1 MRPRTNFPSIKLVE
15 EATQTFLDW
24 AAAFLYPVDDP
35 FPRAKI
41 LATRLGAH
49 YRSDGLTEIAFWVP
63 EVALDMEFSS
73 GWSKIDHHH
82 QIGKAKSVYLGV
94 LTPLEPI
101 DFRAREQVITF
112 RCDRLP
118 LRNHKQFFC
127 GVYSGMRAGTKEQA
141 GTFYC
146 LQYIDSQ
153 NQLQTIGDVLAY
165 SLPYGVFA
173 PAELY
178 DVERLQQQRQDL
190 DYFRPAQD
198 SDIVFTKV
206 PPPRNI
212 LQLHVGTASAEG
224 TLGGLTRIY
233 QQIAEKLQT
242 QVPLT
247 SAEENYIGYDAVQL
261 LPIEPVTE
269 YHAPDSL
276 RPGFVSWDETIT
288 SDADL
293 VEVCLRKPDT
303 KNWGYDIVLHASS
316 ATNPSILGSL
326 RPDELIELIA
336 TLHTFPTG
344 PIQVIYDLVYG
355 HTDNQ
360 AKALL
365 NRYFLQGENMYGQD
379 VNHQHPAVRAIL
391 LEMQR
396 RKINTGADG
405 IRVDGAQD
413 FKFFNSSTGQVE
425 YDDAY
430 LQEMSN
436 VRQEIGG
443 HQRQLFAIFE
453 DGRPWPAEG
462 WEESSTYLDVIKQQP
477 EAYQWGPLIFAH
489 NTPSL
494 NKFWDSKW
502 QRVCEVMEHGS
513 HWISGCGNHDTM
525 RRGTQLDLKSDINWN
540 LGQTL
545 PEVMNNAYDNPAVTL
560 LFYGFSPGVP
570 MDFLNAT
577 MRTPWCF
584 FRNTDDYY
592 GLKVVAEEVGFLDWQ
607 VEPEFYKE
615 AWAFTRIKQLGIQ
628 NFEELRLFMGWLQ
641 KTVVKMEDNDNLE
654 TLANLCQKFLNSKE
668 DKPPK
673 VTVQMLKTFA
683 KAYMED
689 CNDLCK
695 VAHFAAKLDPKH
707 TYFNLS
713 LRRYRHA
720 HSWLR
725 ENLTEHDHFDR
736 LRDDQTTIFYGLRTH
751 ANENKSDLPE
761 KVAIIS
767 HMGGKPARINIE
779 DLLGL
784 DLTQWRIAI
793 ATPGL
798 KVSNQLSELRNLEL
812 QDSQGLLLANLAEA
826 PHP

>member
-1 MRPRTNFPSIKLVE
+1 MRQRKDLPPIELVE

-35 FPRAKI
+35 FSRAKI

-49 YRSDGLTEIAFWVP
+49 YRADGLTEIAFWVP
-63 EVALDMEFSS
+63 EIEIEQENAWLSRKKS
-73 GWSKIDHHH
+73 HYH
-82 QIGKAKSVYLGV
+82 QIKQAKSVQLAAF
-94 LTPLEPI
+94 TPLQPI
-101 DFRAREQVITF
+101 NFRAKEQVISF
-112 RCDRLP
+112 HCDRLT
-118 LRNHKQFFC
+118 LRNHQTFFC
-127 GVYSGMRAGTKEQA
+127 GVFSGMCAGTKEQA

-153 NQLQTIGDVLAY
+153 GQLKTIGDVLAY

-178 DVERLQQQRQDL
+178 DINLLQQQRKDL
-190 DYFRPAQD
+190 DYFRGDRD
-198 SDIVFTKV
+198 SESIVTKV
-206 PPPRNI
+206 KPPRNI
-212 LQLHVGTASAEG
+212 LQLHTGTASPEG
-224 TLGGLTRIY
+224 TLEGLTRIY
-233 QQIAEKLQT
+233 QQIADKLQT

-247 SAEENYIGYDAVQL
+247 LAEENYIGYDALQL
-261 LPIEPVTE
+261 LPIEPIAE
-269 YHAPDSL
+269 YQAPGSS
-276 RPGFVSWDETIT
+276 RPGFVSWDETI
-288 SDADL
+288 SQDADII
-293 VEVCLRKPDT
+293 EVCLRKPDT
-303 KNWGYDIVLHASS
+303 QNWGYDIVLHAAS

-326 RPDELIELIA
+326 RPDELIEFIA

-344 PIQVIYDLVYG
+344 SIQVIYDLVYG
-355 HTDNQ
+355 HSDNQ

-365 NRYFLQGENMYGQD
+365 NPYFLQGANMYGQD
-379 VNHQHPAVRAIL
+379 VNHQNPAVRAIL

-430 LQEMSN
+430 LKEMSN

-494 NKFWDSKW
+494 NKFWELKW

-525 RRGTQLDLKSDINWN
+525 RRGTQLDLNSDINWN

-545 PEVMNNAYDNPAVTL
+545 PEVMNNAYDNPAVML
-560 LFYGFSPGVP
+560 LFYCFSPGLP

-577 MRTPWCF
+577 MRAPWCF
-584 FRNTDDYY
+584 FRNTDNYY

-607 VEPEFYKE
+607 VEPQFYQSD
-615 AWAFTRIKQLGIQ
+615 WAYTRIKHLGIS
-628 NFEELRLFMGWLQ
+628 NFQDLRLFMGWLQ
-641 KTVVKMEDNDNLE
+641 ETVQEMEDDYDLE
-654 TLANLCQKFLNSKE
+654 TLANLCQQFLNTKV
-668 DKPPK
+668 DNPPK
-673 VTVQMLKTFA
+673 ITVQTLKAFA

-689 CNDLCK
+689 CHDLCN
-695 VAHFAAKLDPKH
+695 VSHFSDKLDFQQ
-707 TYFNLS
+707 TSFNLS
-713 LRRYRHA
+713 VRRYRHA
-720 HSWLR
+720 HPWLR
-725 ENLTEHDHFDR
+725 ENLKEFDHFDR
-736 LRDDQTTIFYGLRTH
+736 LSDDRTTIFYGLRTH
-751 ANENKSDLPE
+751 TDEEKNEVSK

-767 HMGGKPARINIE
+767 HLGGKPAQISIE
-779 DLLGL
+779 ELLRL
-784 DLTQWRIAI
+784 DLTQWRVAI
-793 ATPGL
+793 ATPNL
-798 KVSNQLSELRNLEL
+798 EVSNQLSELNKLEL
-812 QDSQGLLLANLAEA
+812 RDGQGLILETR
-826 PHP
+826 